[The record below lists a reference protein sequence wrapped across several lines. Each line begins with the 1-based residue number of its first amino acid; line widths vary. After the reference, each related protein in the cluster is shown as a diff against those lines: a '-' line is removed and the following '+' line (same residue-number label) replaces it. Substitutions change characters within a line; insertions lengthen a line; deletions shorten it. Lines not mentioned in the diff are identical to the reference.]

1 MNQALKKA
9 AETSVVLKKISTEY
23 GGLSLRY
30 SLAAVQS
37 NTAVRY
43 DVTAE
48 LGGKKQTVTLGTDID
63 KAFAIFQQ
71 LWKGAVTPCV
81 LKETVSDIHMSAFL
95 CEKSV

>member
-1 MNQALKKA
+1 MDQTLNKA
-9 AETSVVLKKISTEY
+9 REFSFVLKTVGTEY
-23 GGLSLRY
+23 GGLSLLY
-30 SLAAVQS
+30 SLVAMGSDA
-37 NTAVRY
+37 AVRY